1 MKQRLILLLT
11 LMMAAGAAL
20 AQTEPVDS
28 SYANG
33 YYVERMKFFDQLHPA
48 PKPVVFLGNSIT
60 EAGPWSEI
68 LPGINVVNRG
78 ISGDNSWGVYN
89 RLNQVIAL
97 KPVKIFLLIGVNDL
111 KRGVPIEYIVANY
124 DRIAATLRTALP
136 KSTLYLQSVL
146 PVAEPM
152 LANIYAKI
160 SNEKI
165 RRLNDG
171 LKQVAQKYNCPFIDL
186 YHEVFVDEKG
196 QMPAPY
202 TTDGLHC
209 KPAGYLAWAAY
220 LKKKKYL

>member
-1 MKQRLILLLT
+1 MKQQLIFILSMVLSAST
-11 LMMAAGAAL
+11 AV

-60 EAGPWSEI
+60 EAGPWSEV
-68 LPGINVVNRG
+68 LPGVNVVNRG

-89 RLNQVIAL
+89 RLPQVIAL

-111 KRGVPIEYIVANY
+111 KRGVPVDYIVQNY
-124 DRIAATLRTALP
+124 DRIAAMLKTALP
-136 KSTLYLQSVL
+136 KTTLYLQSVL

-165 RRLNDG
+165 RQLNEG
-171 LKQVAQKYNCPFIDL
+171 LKQVAKKYYCPFIDL
-186 YHEVFVDEKG
+186 YQEVFVDEKG
-196 QMPAPY
+196 QMRTSY

>member
-1 MKQRLILLLT
+1 MKKGMILLLS
-11 LMMAAGAAL
+11 MVAAL
-20 AQTEPVDS
+20 ATASAQTEPVDS
-28 SYANG
+28 SYANN
-33 YYVERMKFFDQLHPA
+33 YYVERMKFFEQLHPA

-60 EAGPWSEI
+60 EAGPWSEV

-78 ISGDNSWGVYN
+78 ISGDNSWGVLA
-89 RLNQVIAL
+89 RLHQVGQL
-97 KPVKIFLLIGVNDL
+97 KPAKIFLLIGVNDL
-111 KRGVPIEYIVANY
+111 KRGVPVEYIIRNY
-124 DRIAATLRTALP
+124 DRITATLKKTLP
-136 KSTLYLQSVL
+136 KTTLYLQSVL

-165 RRLNDG
+165 QQLNEG

-186 YHEVFVDEKG
+186 YHEVFIDEKG
-196 QMPAPY
+196 QMRTAY

-220 LKKKKYL
+220 LKKKGYL

>member
-1 MKQRLILLLT
+1 MKRQMIFLLSMT
-11 LMMAAGAAL
+11 MAVGAAF
-20 AQTEPVDS
+20 AQSEPVDS
-28 SYANG
+28 SYANN
-33 YYVERMKFFDQLHPA
+33 YYVERMKFFELLHPA
-48 PKPVVFLGNSIT
+48 PRPVVFLGNSIT
-60 EAGPWSEI
+60 EAGPWGEV

-89 RLNQVIAL
+89 RLNQVIQV
-97 KPVKIFLLIGVNDL
+97 KPARIFLLIGVNDL
-111 KRGVPIEYIVANY
+111 KRGTPVEYIVRNY
-124 DRIAATLRTALP
+124 DRIAAALTAALP
-136 KSTLYLQSVL
+136 KTTLYLQSVL

-165 RRLNDG
+165 RRLNEG
-171 LKQVAQKYNCPFIDL
+171 LKQVAAKYDCAFIDL

-196 QMPAPY
+196 QMRTDY

-209 KPAGYLAWAAY
+209 KPAGYIAWAAY